1 MDDFIPKSILAKKSD
16 ILSELEGVGGCSF
29 SFFRDFG
36 FGLADDG
43 FDSFLD
49 GLVSGM
55 GIRGDFSVG
64 VIELSPFD
72 IGIFNIRPKK
82 YIKIRVDFD
91 FDPYNMD
98 HIIVQWE
105 RKSKSARKKII

>member
-36 FGLADDG
+36 FGLADDE

-49 GLVSGM
+49 GLVSGI
-55 GIRGDFSVG
+55 GIRGDVSVG

-72 IGIFNIRPKK
+72 IGIFNIRPKIFKK
-82 YIKIRVDFD
+82 YIKIRANFD
-91 FDPYNMD
+91 FGSYIDY
-98 HIIVQWE
+98 II
-105 RKSKSARKKII
+105 